1 MINLILHGGLGN
13 QMFQYAYAR
22 MIQYHTGDVI
32 KANLYDMRKDSDGRS
47 FALGNLV
54 LSDKFTVSK
63 SSGNDFFSKCI
74 YKAKSVYHKKL
85 TRQPEKHGIYIEDSV
100 FSYKPYIAAKCRNK
114 YVSGFFQG
122 WQNFSEIDDIIK
134 KELKVK
140 TAPSEKNRKM
150 IEEISSCNSVC
161 LHIRRGD
168 YVDNPKWSRE
178 LNICGEEYYKKAVEL
193 IKKKTE
199 NPVFFVFS
207 NSSEDLKWI
216 EKNYNFDADLRYVD
230 LNNPDY
236 EELRLM
242 YMCRHFIISNSTFS
256 WWAQY
261 LSDSSDKIVAAP
273 LKWNNFQDASALYMD
288 SWEIIDT

>member
-1 MINLILHGGLGN
+1 MINLILRGGLGN
-13 QMFQYAYAR
+13 QMFLYAYAR
-22 MIQYHTGDVI
+22 LIQYHTKDTI
-32 KANLYDMRKDSDGRS
+32 KINLYELKKDTDGRS
-47 FALGNLV
+47 YALENLV
-54 LSDKFTVSK
+54 LTDNLVVSD
-63 SSGNDFFSKCI
+63 SSLRDTIDKNI
-74 YKAKSVYHKKL
+74 YRIKTMLYRNS
-85 TRQPEKHGIYIEDSV
+85 PEQHGIYRNNEDENH
-100 FSYKPYIAAKCRNK
+100 KPHIAEKCRNK
-114 YVSGFFQG
+114 YISGNFQG
-122 WQNFSEIDDIIK
+122 WRYFSEIDDIVK

-140 TAPSEKNRKM
+140 TAPSEANRKM

-168 YVDNPKWSRE
+168 YINNPKWSKE

-216 EKNYNFDADLRYVD
+216 EENYNFDADLRYVD

-261 LSDSSDKIVAAP
+261 LSDNDDKIVAAP
-273 LKWNNFQDASALYMD
+273 SRWNNILDASPLYMD
-288 SWEIIDT
+288 NWEIIDT